1 MAYQSDSSLIGK
13 TVEETR
19 LWNDKSVELASKDDK
34 ECDGEIIEISSRR
47 RSVASGIPLFIFIS
61 IFTMF
66 LEIKSNMNAMLL

>member
-1 MAYQSDSSLIGK
+1 
-13 TVEETR
+13 
-19 LWNDKSVELASKDDK
+19 VELASKDDK

-47 RSVASGIPLFIFIS
+47 RSVASGIPLFVFIS